1 MTYGRVHDTG
11 ATKNGFE
18 FTRLPLFRK
27 RVPVHTF
34 SRGIVVGMMPTHGQ
48 AAI

>member
-18 FTRLPLFRK
+18 FTRLPLFLNLDK
-27 RVPVHTF
+27 IKAP
-34 SRGIVVGMMPTHGQ
+34 PK
-48 AAI
+48 